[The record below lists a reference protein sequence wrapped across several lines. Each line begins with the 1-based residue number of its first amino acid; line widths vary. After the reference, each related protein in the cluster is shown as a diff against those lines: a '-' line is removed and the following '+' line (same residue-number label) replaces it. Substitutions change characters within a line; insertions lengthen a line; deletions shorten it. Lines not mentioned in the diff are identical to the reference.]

1 MNIDPEVVSVG
12 IPSFVQ
18 YDVAMEI
25 ARQADDREVGRGHI
39 RFGQRRAA
47 RRADR
52 RAVLR
57 LCGHGGQCPLTLAA
71 AQCKTTCQTI
81 N

>member
-25 ARQADDREVGRGHI
+25 ARQADDREVGRHACNGLVGVRIDCTNHE
-39 RFGQRRAA
+39 
-47 RRADR
+47 
-52 RAVLR
+52 
-57 LCGHGGQCPLTLAA
+57 
-71 AQCKTTCQTI
+71 
-81 N
+81 